1 MDTLVFDYGL
11 VAINRP
17 GDLHPLDLCHARHTE
32 ASSGSRQRL
41 PFVVLEGNSFLR
53 YGLHSDQCRSERT
66 HFRM

>member
-32 ASSGSRQRL
+32 L
-41 PFVVLEGNSFLR
+41 P
-53 YGLHSDQCRSERT
+53 RT
-66 HFRM
+66 HVRGFLGAYSQF